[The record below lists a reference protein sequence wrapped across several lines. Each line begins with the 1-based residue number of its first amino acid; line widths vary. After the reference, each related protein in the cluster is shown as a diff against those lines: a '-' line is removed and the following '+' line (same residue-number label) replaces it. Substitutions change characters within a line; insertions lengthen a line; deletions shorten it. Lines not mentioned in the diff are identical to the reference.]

1 MVKVDAGGLHNG
13 DQVRQQLLCG
23 DLPHPFQGA
32 DDPQHGLVQGFLGPV
47 GVIQYLLGAAQQ
59 EIPVALVQPGNKLPV
74 GVIFDSHDKKRQH
87 DVFSFGSFFRKSGAE
102 GAEGF
107 LPYTLYNRSRP
118 AFVTRFLTFF

>member
-1 MVKVDAGGLHNG
+1 MNFSP
-13 DQVRQQLLCG
+13 R
-23 DLPHPFQGA
+23 
-32 DDPQHGLVQGFLGPV
+32 PQHLPV
-47 GVIQYLLGAAQQ
+47 AQQ

-102 GAEGF
+102 GTEGF

-118 AFVTRFLTFF
+118 TFVTRFLTFF

>member
-1 MVKVDAGGLHNG
+1 M
-13 DQVRQQLLCG
+13 
-23 DLPHPFQGA
+23 
-32 DDPQHGLVQGFLGPV
+32 
-47 GVIQYLLGAAQQ
+47 
-59 EIPVALVQPGNKLPV
+59 ALVQPGNKLPV

>member
-1 MVKVDAGGLHNG
+1 M
-13 DQVRQQLLCG
+13 
-23 DLPHPFQGA
+23 
-32 DDPQHGLVQGFLGPV
+32 QGFLGPV

-107 LPYTLYNRSRP
+107 LPYTLYNRSCP